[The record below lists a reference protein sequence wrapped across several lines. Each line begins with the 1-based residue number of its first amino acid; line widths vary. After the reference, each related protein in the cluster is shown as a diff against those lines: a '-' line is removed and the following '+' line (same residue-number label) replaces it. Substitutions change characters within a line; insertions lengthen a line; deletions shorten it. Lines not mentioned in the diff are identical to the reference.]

1 MVRQARYALFLLC
14 TLGYMPEPI
23 MLRVNLLVK
32 RSEFST
38 AKLRALLPLHM
49 RPIKQVVYLH
59 PNMITIGEILSW
71 GGFRAYMHS
80 ALILTELRYP
90 AMPLV

>member
-1 MVRQARYALFLLC
+1 MASKLAEIALEKPRSRLLS
-14 TLGYMPEPI
+14 P
-23 MLRVNLLVK
+23 MLRVNLMVK

-38 AKLRALLPLHM
+38 AKLKALLLLHM

-71 GGFRAYMHS
+71 GGFRAYMLS
-80 ALILTELRYP
+80 ALIPTRLRYP
-90 AMPLV
+90 AMPLA